1 MDGAMSD
8 FPDSLRMS
16 ALRTFI
22 TCPKRFELAV
32 LNGERGEPKSERLRV
47 GTALDRVVRS
57 WAQWKRDEPATFGAS
72 RSPESGQA
80 WLAEEYEKA
89 GQEDDYAP
97 TMPDEAH
104 ILPAAERIL
113 ETVGKIIAK
122 VSPCLVDARLSRGL
136 TTASGTALE
145 VTGTID
151 LTYKP
156 EFWRAAPYVGDYPHH
171 LRDVKMSGK
180 GKEAWSAENAARD
193 FQLRTYTWLADL
205 DEETRVDTQGWIVGR
220 ALKRETQVLHESAD
234 VTDAAVIQTGENLTA
249 IASAVEDACATGR
262 FLPTAAL
269 EQHWSC
275 QGAYCPLWERICP
288 HGKRARTQV
297 LIEGE
302 AA

>member
-1 MDGAMSD
+1 MSD

-22 TCPKRFELAV
+22 TCP
-32 LNGERGEPKSERLRV
+32 EPKSERLRV
-47 GTALDRVVRS
+47 GTALDRVVRV
-57 WAQWKRDEPATFGAS
+57 WASARRNGATTIQDNTGVPILHYFY
-72 RSPESGQA
+72 
-80 WLAEEYEKA
+80 AEAAE
-89 GQEDDYAP
+89 EDDYAP
-97 TMPDEAH
+97 PTPDEAH

-113 ETVGKIIAK
+113 EDVGKIIAK
-122 VSPCLVDARLSRGL
+122 VNPCLVDARLSRAL

-151 LTYKP
+151 LTYRG
-156 EFWRAAPYVGDYPHH
+156 EASFFNEASELAHH

-205 DEETRVDTQGWIVGR
+205 DDETRVDTQGWIVGR
-220 ALKRETQVLHESAD
+220 ALKRDTQVLHESAD

-269 EQHWSC
+269 EGHWSC
-275 QGAYCPLWERICP
+275 QAAYCPMWERVCE

-297 LIEGE
+297 MIEGTE

>member
-1 MDGAMSD
+1 LVSD

-47 GTALDRVVRS
+47 GTALDRTIRF
-57 WAQWKRDEPATFGAS
+57 WAECKRDGVMFNTADGDDLLLQNWVA
-72 RSPESGQA
+72 A
-80 WLAEEYEKA
+80 DA
-89 GQEDDYAP
+89 EDDYAP
-97 TMPDEAH
+97 RQPDEEH
-104 ILPAAERIL
+104 ILPAARRIVQ
-113 ETVGKIIAK
+113 TVGEIISK
-122 VSPCLVDARLSRGL
+122 VNPCLVDARLSRAL
-136 TTASGTALE
+136 TTASGTPLE

-151 LTYKP
+151 LTYRR
-156 EFWRAAPYVGDYPHH
+156 EVTRSESQIVNVVLTQAGLHH

-205 DEETRVDTQGWIVGR
+205 DDETRVDTQGWIVGR

-234 VTDAAVIQTGENLTA
+234 VTDAAVVQTGENLTA

-269 EQHWSC
+269 EGHWSC
-275 QGAYCPLWERICP
+275 QAAYCSLWERVCE

-297 LIEGE
+297 MIEGTE